1 MKSYYRHIL
10 LTSAAILVAAACTK
24 TVPEGLQVTDMQI
37 SICASEGLTKSSLKN
52 GTFNPT
58 GTKSLLDAST
68 FAEEG
73 NQIKVYDYYTANG
86 STTSSIYIDDKVK
99 SEGPS
104 QATWPFVAQRYN
116 WTADG
121 SHKFFGWMAEDV
133 NMTSAADAAANTPE
147 EFFGGSFSFNTA
159 TQALTVP
166 VKALNQTTPQFDFM
180 YSDIYVRDLNTDP
193 DYVSPVELE
202 FSHLFTAFNITAEN
216 RSSQNTVKIIS
227 VSVNG
232 LKNNNSA
239 TINFAGAQTSVTYGT
254 GSDSDAVAAEFAFAP
269 TGGITLGTS
278 AATISDYFLMWPQ
291 TFTEDSF
298 VTFTLTY
305 DFTDGAT
312 GTTATYTKSVNL
324 TSGTWDAGVKNNVN
338 LVFKD
343 KEIILQCVVEDWEV
357 VEEEIDFSD
366 QVTVSDTGYI
376 TWDQSTVESCNTDT
390 GDVIL
395 YTDESMVATCTFTID
410 TPKGATWTASL
421 IPVEGHQ
428 DAFTLLDGT
437 KYGAVG
443 VESTIKIKVNNQAP
457 IAPRHICILR
467 ITVQTSDGRTIVV
480 KNLVP
485 EGKGYEEFRI
495 IQNLING

>member
-1 MKSYYRHIL
+1 MKSYYRNIL
-10 LTSAAILVAAACTK
+10 LVTAVLTAAAACTK
-24 TVPEGLQVTDMQI
+24 HTGYEGQTPADMTI
-37 SICASEGLTKSSLKN
+37 RLSATEAGTPTKALLDN
-52 GTFNPT
+52 GTFNAT
-58 GTKSLLDAST
+58 G
-68 FAEEG
+68 
-73 NQIKVYDYYTANG
+73 NRIQIYDYYSGQTDP
-86 STTSSIYIDDKVK
+86 YINDQIE
-99 SEGPS
+99 SEGPDNNV
-104 QATWPFVAQRYN
+104 WPFVGQKYS
-116 WTADG
+116 WTPDG
-121 SHKFFGWMAEDV
+121 THKFFGWLHTDV
-133 NMTSAADAAANTPE
+133 NMDPDQTASA
-147 EFFGGSFSFNTA
+147 FFGAENFTFDKT
-159 TQALTVP
+159 TQTLSIPTINM
-166 VKALNQTTPQFDFM
+166 LQTTPQFDFM
-180 YSDIYVRDLNTDP
+180 YSNIYERDLTANP
-193 DYVSPVELE
+193 DYVTPVPLE

-216 RSSQNTVKIIS
+216 RSTKNSVKINS
-227 VSVNG
+227 VTVSG

-239 TINFAGAQTSVTYGT
+239 TINFAGTQTNVAYGA
-254 GSDSDAVAAEFAFAP
+254 GSDSDASAAEFSFTPA
-269 TGGITLGTS
+269 GGVTLSTS
-278 AATISDYFLMWPQ
+278 TATISDNYLMWPQ
-291 TFTEDSF
+291 TFTEDSY
-298 VTFTLTY
+298 VTFTINY

-312 GTTATYTKSVNL
+312 NTTATYTKPVKM
-324 TSGTWDAGVKNNVN
+324 TSGTWEAGKKNNVN

-343 KEIILQCVVEDWEV
+343 KEIILQCVVQNWEV
-357 VEEEIDFSD
+357 AEEEIDFSD
-366 QVTVSDTGYI
+366 QVTVSDTGYL
-376 TWDQSTVESCNTDT
+376 TWDEDTVESCDIDT

-428 DAFTLLDGT
+428 DAFTIVDGT